1 MSRRRAS
8 DEATQAALQP
18 ALFDVGGHGELLP
31 EPGLVE
37 PLNPRSK
44 LPDARYWYVL
54 HLREAGRP
62 HNTLASYAYDLQIFE
77 SIVGLK
83 RIGELS
89 QRDIADF
96 LSDAQTRSTRKRR
109 LTSVSGFFKWLVNQ
123 AGVLEDDPTA
133 SFYPDHI
140 PLKTPRTLSA
150 DERAAFTD
158 AAGADSTR
166 AAVMSMLMLQVGVS
180 RGELL
185 ALRRSHL
192 DFSAPETPWAYIFY
206 ENPKR
211 QAYERRLAAP
221 ADLRDAFEAF
231 DAEYAPQD
239 QLFELLPQSVNKVVE
254 RIAHAAGIEKRVS
267 PQTLRDTFATEL
279 ARAGASEQELLHT
292 LGLADDPRNRMSVR
306 RYLNLAGGLLPSL
319 ADAQSAA
326 GDSDAPV

>member
-1 MSRRRAS
+1 MSQPQDPDEPAS
-8 DEATQAALQP
+8 PALQP
-18 ALFDVGGHGELLP
+18 ALFDVGQQGNLLP
-31 EPGLVE
+31 APGLVE

-62 HNTLASYAYDLQIFE
+62 YNTLASYAYDLQIFE

-83 RIGELS
+83 RIGEIG
-89 QRDIADF
+89 QRDIADY
-96 LSDAQTRSTRKRR
+96 LGDAHTRSTRKRR

-123 AGVLEDDPTA
+123 AEVMQDDPTA

-150 DERAAFTD
+150 EERVAYMEAAE
-158 AAGADSTR
+158 ADSTR
-166 AAVMSMLMLQVGVS
+166 AALMSLLMLQVGVS

-185 ALRRSHL
+185 TLRRSHL
-192 DFSAPETPWAYIFY
+192 DFSEPDTPWVYIFY
-206 ENPKR
+206 ESPKR
-211 QAYERRLAAP
+211 HSYERRLAGP
-221 ADLRDAFEAF
+221 PELRARFEAF

-239 QLFELLPQSVNKVVE
+239 QLFELLPQSINKVVE
-254 RIAHAAGIEKRVS
+254 RIAHAAGIAKRVS

-306 RYLNLAGGLLPSL
+306 RYLNLAGGLLPTL
-319 ADAQSAA
+319 ADAT
-326 GDSDAPV
+326 APDLP